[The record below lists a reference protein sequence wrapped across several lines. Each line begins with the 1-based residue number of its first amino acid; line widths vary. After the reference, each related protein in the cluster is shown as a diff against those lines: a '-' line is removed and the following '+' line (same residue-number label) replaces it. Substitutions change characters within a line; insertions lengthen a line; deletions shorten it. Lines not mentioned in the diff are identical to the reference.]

1 MLHLVGDNPCIDIL
15 CHLCAAAV
23 VAFAVL
29 GCLLVL
35 ALQHLVLVPEAM
47 IGQLLLQH
55 RQHAATDGPWLTFA
69 GGYRRSTNIV
79 WVRGRGVSVNRE
91 GLDE

>member
-1 MLHLVGDNPCIDIL
+1 MLHLVGDNPCLDIL

-23 VAFAVL
+23 VAFTVL

-35 ALQHLVLVPEAM
+35 ALQYFILVLEAM
-47 IGQLLLQH
+47 IGQLLFEH
-55 RQHAATDGPWLTFA
+55 RQDATAEGPCLTFA
-69 GGYRRSTNIV
+69 GGYRRSTNNV